1 MSIFITF
8 NPPKKTDFLSLF
20 QLSVIEIKLT
30 KNIHMNFFTKTL
42 FIVCFLLNFN
52 LQAQEVVEVT
62 FLGNTSKAELSSINS
77 ALIPFLKNGVDSYEV
92 IYTSVDLEGNTVN
105 VSGLMCVPDDNTK
118 RYPLLCYAHGTSGSP
133 EDVPS
138 DPENGNALLTRI
150 WGGLG
155 YVSIASDLLGLGVH
169 EGIHPF
175 VHAESEA
182 WVAADMLKAIRAYA
196 EANDIFINDQIFTTG
211 YSQGG
216 HSSMALHREL
226 ELNQSDEFT
235 VTAASHQSGPYDIS
249 GVMRD
254 LLFIEE
260 DYGFV
265 AYLPNTAIAYEAV
278 YGNFYEELGDIFKP
292 QYVDLIQQFADD
304 EINLF
309 DLNQQLIDSL
319 ILYNGVAAPGKLF
332 KDDLIIELQ
341 NNPDHPINVALR
353 DNDVY
358 DWAPTAPTQILY
370 CTADDQVPF
379 MNSIVAKDG
388 MDANGSTTVTLFDV
402 DPDATHGECV
412 FPAFTSALFF
422 FLSQQSIEDVS
433 GTYDISFDLPFDVF
447 PNPVDNKLTIKD
459 LPEDG
464 ELVLLDMAGRQVFQ
478 TMVSEGNQ
486 VLDLTAVNGGVYVMQ
501 IFGAETVWQQKLV
514 VR

>member
-1 MSIFITF
+1 M
-8 NPPKKTDFLSLF
+8 K
-20 QLSVIEIKLT
+20 
-30 KNIHMNFFTKTL
+30 FFTKAFFVLCL
-42 FIVCFLLNFN
+42 FLNLN

-62 FLGNTSKAELSSINS
+62 FLGSTSEAQLASLNS
-77 ALIPFLKNGVDSYEV
+77 ALIPFLKNGVDNYKV
-92 IYTSVDLEGNTVN
+92 IYTTTDLDGNTVN
-105 VSGLMCVPDDNTK
+105 VSGLLCVPDDNTK
-118 RYPLLCYAHGTSGSP
+118 RYPLLCYAHGTSGGP
-133 EDVPS
+133 DDVPS
-138 DPENGNALLTRI
+138 DPDNGNATLTQI

-155 YVSIASDLLGLGVH
+155 YVSIAPDLLGLGEH

-196 EANDIFINDQIFTTG
+196 EENDIFINDQIFSTG

-278 YGNFYEELGDIFKP
+278 YGNFYDELGDIFKP

-304 EINLF
+304 EIDLF
-309 DLNQQLIDSL
+309 DLNLQLIDSL

-332 KDDLIIELQ
+332 HDDLIVELAD
-341 NNPDHPINVALR
+341 NPDHPINVALR

-388 MDANGSTTVTLFDV
+388 MDANGSTSVTLFDV
-402 DPDATHGECV
+402 DSDANHGECV
-412 FPAFTSALFF
+412 FPAFTAALFF
-422 FLSQQSIEDVS
+422 FAAEQEISDVS
-433 GTYDISFDLPFDVF
+433 STYNVSFDLPFEVF
-447 PNPVDNKLTIKD
+447 PNPVGDELTIKD
-459 LPEDG
+459 LPENG
-464 ELVLLDMAGRQVFQ
+464 ELILTDMAGRQIFQ
-478 TMVSEGNQ
+478 TTLSEGDQTVN
-486 VLDLTAVNGGVYVMQ
+486 VAAVNAGIYVMQ
-501 IFGAETVWQQKLV
+501 VFGEETVWQQKLV
-514 VR
+514 VK